1 MDGLLAS
8 DAISVTAA
16 AAHQS
21 WHSCSSTIST
31 GQEVCNCRPRQK
43 ALPGSVFPGPKV
55 VLLPLPYHVYRLYMT
70 SFLPCA
76 VKFVSRY

>member
-21 WHSCSSTIST
+21 WHSCSSTISTGTSSTIST

-55 VLLPLPYHVYRLYMT
+55 VLLPLSNDLYRLYMT
-70 SFLPCA
+70 CFLP
-76 VKFVSRY
+76 